1 MGAWTYLIEPL
12 HTVLAELGRD
22 GERLPY
28 VGRPAAAAP
37 ATGLMR
43 KHLAE
48 QEKLIDEALTPTV
61 EARPSMRVSSKPA
74 PAPKDV
80 AKRRETSRTGNGGGR
95 STQATAKKAAAG
107 KKAAKKA
114 PAKKAGGKKPAAKK
128 AAAKKS
134 GATKASSKRGTG
146 KSARK
151 STSKS
156 R

>member
-28 VGRPAAAAP
+28 AGRPAAAAP

-48 QEKLIDEALTPTV
+48 QEKLIDEALTLAV
-61 EARPSMRVSSKPA
+61 ETRPAMRVSSKPA

-80 AKRRETSRTGNGGGR
+80 AKRRDTTRTGSGAGR
-95 STQATAKKAAAG
+95 STQAAAKKASAGKKTAKKAAA
-107 KKAAKKA
+107 KKSS
-114 PAKKAGGKKPAAKK
+114 GKKPAAKK

-134 GATKASSKRGTG
+134 GTTKASSKRGTG
-146 KSARK
+146 KSAGK

-156 R
+156 S